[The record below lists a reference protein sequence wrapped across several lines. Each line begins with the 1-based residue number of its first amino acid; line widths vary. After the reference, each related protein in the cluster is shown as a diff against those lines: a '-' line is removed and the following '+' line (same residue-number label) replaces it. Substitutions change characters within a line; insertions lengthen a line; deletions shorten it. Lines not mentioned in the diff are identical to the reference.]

1 MVSLTTAV
9 TMITVG
15 SLPFLGVIIPNIV
28 RHFVGNHL
36 EKSRRLVFWSGVCLV
51 LACDILAR
59 LIIRPYELSVSVI
72 LGVLG
77 SAIFIW
83 MLWRGDVY
91 D

>member
-1 MVSLTTAV
+1 M
-9 TMITVG
+9 
-15 SLPFLGVIIPNIV
+15 
-28 RHFVGNHL
+28 
-36 EKSRRLVFWSGVCLV
+36 V

-59 LIIRPYELSVSVI
+59 LIICPYELSVSVI